1 MKLVMGGGFLGLRGH
16 YTDVN
21 SGFRANFNS
30 YVGWRLHLGFGNFI
44 AIYLEL
50 WQWRKIRHL
59 TELGGS

>member
-21 SGFRANFNS
+21 SGFRENFNS

-50 WQWRKIRHL
+50 WQWRKI
-59 TELGGS
+59 

>member
-21 SGFRANFNS
+21 SGFRENFNS